1 MQGAKHPVNDI
12 LSGTIAIQH
21 TLVWQSSYVIQSV
34 KKKDK
39 VIYIPQ
45 LIEYNNY

>member
-45 LIEYNNY
+45 LI